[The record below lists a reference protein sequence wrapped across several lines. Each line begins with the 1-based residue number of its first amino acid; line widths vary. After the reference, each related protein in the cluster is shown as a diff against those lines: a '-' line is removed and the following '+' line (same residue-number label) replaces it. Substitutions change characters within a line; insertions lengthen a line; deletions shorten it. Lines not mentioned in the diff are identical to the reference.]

1 MIMLA
6 FQATILVLIGLNSS
20 EILDFSE
27 ASTVCFWIFNIFSY
41 AFYFYT
47 SQSCP
52 GFVSQKDLN
61 MMVTSKLST
70 PVSKIESFEVETP
83 KLGFKK
89 SPSFNPELK
98 NKEKFK
104 EPVKDEH
111 AHTHRSEEDDD
122 EDKDNTN
129 NNIEA
134 EHIEEDIKIKEIR
147 HCAVCRIDQPVRTK
161 HCRDCGRCVATHDH
175 HCPWLGICIGEKN
188 KKRFYLYLVIQMIQL
203 VWATIIVT
211 YI

>member
-1 MIMLA
+1 MLA
-6 FQATILVLIGLNSS
+6 FQVVVLVLVSLNSS

-27 ASTVCFWIFNIFSY
+27 ASTVCFWVFCVFSY
-41 AFYFYT
+41 TFYFYT

-61 MMVTSKLST
+61 VMATSKLSS
-70 PVSKIESFEVETP
+70 PVSKIESFELETP
-83 KLGFKK
+83 KQGVKK
-89 SPSFNPELK
+89 SPSFNPELSK
-98 NKEKFK
+98 NNEKLR

-111 AHTHRSEEDDD
+111 VQTHRSEDEED

-129 NNIEA
+129 NNIEV
-134 EHIEEDIKIKEIR
+134 EPVEEDIKIKEIR

-161 HCRDCGRCVATHDH
+161 HCRDCGKCVATHDH

-188 KKRFYLYLVIQMIQL
+188 KKRFYLYLVIQMTQL
-203 VWATIIVT
+203 VWVTIIVRLM
-211 YI
+211 